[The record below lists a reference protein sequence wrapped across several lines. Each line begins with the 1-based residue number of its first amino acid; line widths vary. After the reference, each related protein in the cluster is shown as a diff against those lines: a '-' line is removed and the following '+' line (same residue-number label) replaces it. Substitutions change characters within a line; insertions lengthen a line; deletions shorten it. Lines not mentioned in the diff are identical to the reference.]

1 MIVKK
6 TIDLDMSRRLVND
19 TIRLH
24 EGDVNGTALVLN
36 VTDNGTPFD
45 LTGCTAKFDAVIG
58 NYLAEADGVATI
70 SDSTITVPITPQ
82 MTVINGLLKIDVKI
96 IKGGSIL
103 FFQTLEM
110 NVQRRVIQGDE
121 QNDLDGT
128 TIGQKL
134 ELLDEL
140 FKNPPE
146 KRLEV
151 YDNDLDHADKNDTVY
166 IHKVHSGTGSYVKGI
181 VFVAGDVPPYQ
192 GCTQYRLRKS
202 GSVEYRFGALNLTT
216 DPYSYDWGGY
226 SATGDWKRL
235 ATLDDIPEAVNP
247 WKNKR
252 YLSHG
257 DSITWYDGHGYLW
270 GEHKGEIA
278 TGYQTIMKELLGL
291 SYNRATDNKGRSGY
305 TIAHN
310 YEGSH
315 DGSDNLVDVIAD
327 VNIDYTAYDLCT
339 ILGGTNDYR
348 RATPLGELGQ
358 TGDDYE
364 SLNTD
369 TFYGAYRKCVEYI
382 LTAAP
387 DIRLVLITP
396 FQRDPY
402 PAWSSYE
409 ATYDGDKPNAEGLKL
424 IDYVNA
430 VKMVGKMYGLPVCDL
445 YSNSGITELT
455 LSTYTIDGLHPNDDG
470 YKRMGE
476 VLANTL
482 TSGGN
487 NDAALVIEGEK
498 GDKGDKGDPG
508 PAGADGYSP
517 TATVVKSGTQSTITI
532 TDKNGTT
539 TAVVSDGAKGDR
551 GDTGAQG
558 PKGDT
563 GPIGPQGLKGDKGD
577 TGDAG
582 AKGDKGDTGA
592 TGPQGPKGDKGDK
605 GDTPTAA
612 EIRAAI
618 DLSDYVKEEDVYTA
632 DEADDTFMKFAP
644 EMNPI
649 NADRV
654 HVGQLFKYSG
664 LLYFKYGTGSNDY
677 FEVSK
682 KSDIPSVPTKTSE
695 LTNDSGFLT
704 QHQDISG
711 KVDKV
716 EGKGLSTND
725 YTTAEKNKLGGIAAG
740 ANKTV
745 IDTALSSTSTNPVQN
760 KVIKKALDDL
770 PSVPTKVSAFEN
782 DSGFLT
788 LGTLPVYNGGVQ

>member
-58 NYLAEADGVATI
+58 KYLAEADGVATI
-70 SDSTITVPITPQ
+70 SGSTITVPITPQ

-121 QNDLDGT
+121 QIDLDGT

-151 YDNDLDHADKNDTVY
+151 YDNDLDYADKNDTVY

-364 SLNTD
+364 SLDTD

-396 FQRDPY
+396 FQRNPY

-430 VKMVGKMYGLPVCDL
+430 VKLIGKMYGLPVCDL

-455 LSTYTIDGLHPNDDG
+455 LSTYTIDGLHPNDEG
-470 YKRMGE
+470 FKRIGE
-476 VLANTL
+476 VLAETL
-482 TSGGN
+482 TTGGN
-487 NDAALVIEGEK
+487 NDAADLSSYAKLSDIPDVTGKADKATTLAGYGIANAYTKGEVNSLI
-498 GDKGDKGDPG
+498 
-508 PAGADGYSP
+508 GAISTLNIRVVQSLP
-517 TATVVKSGTQSTITI
+517 TSDIS
-532 TDKNGTT
+532 TT
-539 TAVVSDGAKGDR
+539 TIYLV
-551 GDTGAQG
+551 
-558 PKGDT
+558 PKSTSQTRNVYDEYLYVNNSWEQ
-563 GPIGPQGLKGDKGD
+563 IGS
-577 TGDAG
+577 T
-582 AKGDKGDTGA
+582 
-592 TGPQGPKGDKGDK
+592 
-605 GDTPTAA
+605 
-612 EIRAAI
+612 EV

-654 HVGQLFKYSG
+654 HVGQLFKYDG
-664 LLYFKYGTGSNDY
+664 HLYFKYGNGANDY

>member
-1 MIVKK
+1 MTYPMNEYQK
-6 TIDLDMSRRLVND
+6 TQW
-19 TIRLH
+19 
-24 EGDVNGTALVLN
+24 VNGQAPALSAENLN
-36 VTDNGTPFD
+36 HIEEGIKAVTDE
-45 LTGCTAKFDAVIG
+45 VI
-58 NYLAEADGVATI
+58 
-70 SDSTITVPITPQ
+70 S
-82 MTVINGLLKIDVKI
+82 
-96 IKGGSIL
+96 
-103 FFQTLEM
+103 LE
-110 NVQRRVIQGDE
+110 
-121 QNDLDGT
+121 
-128 TIGQKL
+128 
-134 ELLDEL
+134 
-140 FKNPPE
+140 E
-146 KRLEV
+146 KSS
-151 YDNDLDHADKNDTVY
+151 NKWKDK
-166 IHKVHSGTGSYVKGI
+166 K
-181 VFVAGDVPPYQ
+181 
-192 GCTQYRLRKS
+192 
-202 GSVEYRFGALNLTT
+202 
-216 DPYSYDWGGY
+216 
-226 SATGDWKRL
+226 
-235 ATLDDIPEAVNP
+235 
-247 WKNKR
+247 

-257 DSITWYDGHGYLW
+257 DSITWYDGHSYLW

-348 RATPLGELGQ
+348 RSTPLGELGQ

-396 FQRDPY
+396 FQRNPY

-430 VKMVGKMYGLPVCDL
+430 VKLIGKMYGLPVCDL

-470 YKRMGE
+470 FKRIGE
-476 VLANTL
+476 VLASTL

-487 NDAALVIEGEK
+487 NDTTDLSDYAKLSDIPDVTGKADKATTLAGYGITNAYTKGEVNSLIGAISALDFRVVQ
-498 GDKGDKGDPG
+498 
-508 PAGADGYSP
+508 SLP
-517 TATVVKSGTQSTITI
+517 TTDISTSTIYL
-532 TDKNGTT
+532 
-539 TAVVSDGAKGDR
+539 V
-551 GDTGAQG
+551 
-558 PKGDT
+558 PKSTSQTQNVYDEYLYVNNSWEQ
-563 GPIGPQGLKGDKGD
+563 IGS
-577 TGDAG
+577 T
-582 AKGDKGDTGA
+582 
-592 TGPQGPKGDKGDK
+592 
-605 GDTPTAA
+605 
-612 EIRAAI
+612 EV
-618 DLSDYVKEEDVYTA
+618 DLSDYVKEEEVYTS

-644 EMNPI
+644 EMNPT

-664 LLYFKYGTGSNDY
+664 LLYFKYGTGANDY

-725 YTTAEKNKLGGIAAG
+725 YTTAEKNKLGGIDAG

-782 DSGFLT
+782 DAGYLT